1 MIKVD
6 NVDVYGFEAAIIR
19 FEMSF
24 ADKSIKIDNNVFMDI
39 LEAFN
44 SAKLNLK
51 ARHECEVCNLCLDW
65 ENNSV
70 TGVITLLDGL
80 STDEFKIGNHLRG
93 VSQYLCKK
101 WPDKYKKV
109 GSRLFNYRRITGD
122 KLKRKDLE
130 DAIVSLFLQLGK
142 DFMSTMIPLVE
153 KAYDVIPDLS
163 NEDINAM
170 FDKGAKEVVKA
181 LTVSQ

>member
-1 MIKVD
+1 M
-6 NVDVYGFEAAIIR
+6 GIIR

-24 ADKSIKIDNNVFMDI
+24 ADKSMKIDNNVFMDI

-51 ARHECEVCNLCLDW
+51 ARYECEVYNLRLDMVR
-65 ENNSV
+65 NSV
-70 TGVITLLDGL
+70 TGVIMLPDGL
-80 STDEFKIGNHLRG
+80 STDEFKIGIHLKG

-101 WPDKYKKV
+101 WPDIYRKV

-130 DAIVSLFLQLGK
+130 DTIASLFLQLGK
-142 DFMSTMIPLVE
+142 DFMSKMIPLLE
-153 KAYDVIPDLS
+153 KAYDDMPDLS
-163 NEDINAM
+163 KEDFNAM
-170 FDKGAKEVVKA
+170 WDKGVKEMIKA
-181 LTVSQ
+181 LIVSQ

>member
-1 MIKVD
+1 M
-6 NVDVYGFEAAIIR
+6 GSIR

-51 ARHECEVCNLCLDW
+51 ARHECEVYNLWLDW
-65 ENNSV
+65 EHNSV
-70 TGVITLLDGL
+70 TGVITLPDGL
-80 STDEFKIGNHLRG
+80 STDEFKIGYHLRG
-93 VSQYLCKK
+93 VSKYLCKK

-109 GSRLFNYRRITGD
+109 GNRLFNYRRITGY

-130 DAIVSLFLQLGK
+130 DTIASLFLQLGK
-142 DFMSTMIPLVE
+142 DFMSKMIPLVE
-153 KAYDVIPDLS
+153 KAYDDMPDLS
-163 NEDINAM
+163 NEDLDAM
-170 FDKGAKEVVKA
+170 CDKGVKEMVKA
-181 LTVSQ
+181 LTVSQEKQCL

>member
-1 MIKVD
+1 M
-6 NVDVYGFEAAIIR
+6 GSIR

-39 LEAFN
+39 LVAFN

-51 ARHECEVCNLCLDW
+51 ARHECKVHNLWLDW
-65 ENNSV
+65 EHNSV
-70 TGVITLLDGL
+70 TGVITLPDGL
-80 STDEFKIGNHLRG
+80 STDEFKIGYHLKG

-109 GSRLFNYRRITGD
+109 GNRLFNYRRITGD

-130 DAIVSLFLQLGK
+130 DTIDSILR
-142 DFMSTMIPLVE
+142 
-153 KAYDVIPDLS
+153 
-163 NEDINAM
+163 
-170 FDKGAKEVVKA
+170 
-181 LTVSQ
+181 

>member
-1 MIKVD
+1 M
-6 NVDVYGFEAAIIR
+6 GSIR

-51 ARHECEVCNLCLDW
+51 ARHKCEVYNLRLDMVR
-65 ENNSV
+65 NSV
-70 TGVITLLDGL
+70 TGVITLPDGL
-80 STDEFKIGNHLRG
+80 STDEFKIGYHLKG

-101 WPDKYKKV
+101 WPDKYRKV

-130 DAIVSLFLQLGK
+130 DTIASLFLQLGK
-142 DFMSTMIPLVE
+142 EFMSEMIPLVE
-153 KAYDVIPDLS
+153 KAHDDMPDLS

-170 FDKGAKEVVKA
+170 CDKAKKEMVKA
-181 LTVSQ
+181 LIVSQ

>member
-1 MIKVD
+1 MAVKM
-6 NVDVYGFEAAIIR
+6 IR

-24 ADKSIKIDNNVFMDI
+24 ADESIKIDNNVFMDI

-51 ARHECEVCNLCLDW
+51 ARHECEVYNLCLDMVR
-65 ENNSV
+65 NSV
-70 TGVITLLDGL
+70 TGEITLPDGL
-80 STDEFKIGNHLRG
+80 STDEFKIGNHLKG
-93 VSQYLCKK
+93 VSWYLCKK

-130 DAIVSLFLQLGK
+130 DMIASLFLQIGK
-142 DFMSTMIPLVE
+142 DFISKMTPLVE
-153 KAYDVIPDLS
+153 KACDDMPDLS
-163 NEDINAM
+163 IEDLNAM
-170 FDKGAKEVVKA
+170 YDKGVKEMIKA